1 LEELNI
7 SLVRQLASLE
17 IHDLKLILG
26 GDALIIHER
35 AIGIDP
41 TPVSP
46 PSSEPSVG
54 ESVTIQGDE
63 NDDVKLLGILYGLIE
78 RCSRRLRMRGMVPRR
93 AGLTIRYSD
102 QEEVTRQARVTGPCP
117 TDLDL
122 YADLERIFF
131 KACLRR
137 TGVRFMRV
145 WFRDLTYPSPQLS
158 LFLSAPQV
166 GDKREKVTRALDC
179 IRGRYGDGAIEYGRT
194 VQPFDV
200 AQGREPVERGARC
213 KVKDNCQC

>member
-1 LEELNI
+1 M
-7 SLVRQLASLE
+7 S
-17 IHDLKLILG
+17 
-26 GDALIIHER
+26 
-35 AIGIDP
+35 IGVDP

-78 RCSRRLRMRGMVPRR
+78 RCSRRLRLRGVVPGR

-102 QEEVTRQARVTGPCP
+102 QEEITRQTRVAGPCP

-122 YADLERIFF
+122 YADLERVFF

-145 WFRDLTYPSPQLS
+145 WFRDLSHPSPQLS
-158 LFLSAPQV
+158 LFLSALQ
-166 GDKREKVTRALDC
+166 DREKRDKVTRALDC
-179 IRGRYGDGAIEYGRT
+179 IRERYGDGAIEYGRT
-194 VQPFDV
+194 V
-200 AQGREPVERGARC
+200 
-213 KVKDNCQC
+213 